1 MTLEEHMSYLLSS
14 PTGSSCVQAAEVL
27 EVSHNQVNRFLL
39 QGNYT
44 GKDLYEKAVVHLLAT
59 GGTLTVD
66 DSVLDKPYSQLGAE
80 LITYLYS
87 GKHHRPVKGIGLIS
101 LLYTDIKGMSL
112 PVNFR
117 VYDKSSGRTKNDYFQ
132 EMVKEVLLWGLRPEI
147 VTGDSWYAS
156 AANFKFLRNQE
167 LSFLFG
173 IEKNRTSSTQAGQ
186 YQQICTADV
195 PVDGLYTHLKEFDFV
210 KVFQTVD
217 KDNDVK
223 YYVYFHPDL
232 EKRLF
237 ITRTQFEKAHQE
249 HWLTDGEAH
258 PLEVFH
264 RTCKQVCNIE
274 RFFVRTTS
282 SIKTHLFA
290 ALRAFI
296 RLSALVKDPL
306 LNSFYSLH
314 RQLFLQA
321 QREFILNFA

>member
-1 MTLEEHMSYLLSS
+1 MTLEQYMSYLLSS

-27 EVSHNQVNRFLL
+27 EVSHDQVNRFLL

-44 GKDLYEKAVVHLLAT
+44 GKNLYEKAIVHLIAA

-66 DSVLDKPYSQLGAE
+66 DSVLDKPYSQLDRE

-87 GKHHRPVKGIGLIS
+87 GKHHRLVKGIGLIT
-101 LLYTDIKGMSL
+101 LLYTDVKGMSL

-117 VYDKSSGRTKNDYFQ
+117 VYNKSSGKTKNDYFQ

-156 AANFKFLRNQE
+156 TANFKFLRNQE

-173 IEKNRTSSTQAGQ
+173 IEQNRTISTQAGQ

-195 PVDGLYTHLKEFDFV
+195 PAEGLYTHLKEFDFV

-223 YYVYFHPDL
+223 YYVYFHPDS
-232 EKRLF
+232 EKRFF
-237 ITRTQFEKAHQE
+237 ITRTQFEKAHRE
-249 HWLTDGEAH
+249 HWQI
-258 PLEVFH
+258 EVFH

-274 RFFVRTTS
+274 QFFVRSTS

-296 RLSALVKDPL
+296 RLSALVKDRL